1 MKYQFLAEKIN
12 ERGIRKSVIA
22 RRLGI
27 ASRSLSSKICGKT
40 RFAYDEAQII
50 HHDFF
55 PDISLDELFKETR

>member
-1 MKYQFLAEKIN
+1 MKYQFLADKIC

-22 RRLGI
+22 QRLGI
-27 ASRSLSSKICGKT
+27 ASKSLSSKICGRT

-55 PDISLDELFKETR
+55 PDIPLDELFMEVS